1 MNSTVAILISL
12 LGLRILLDAY
22 EIKKFALLP
31 SILFL
36 TLLSITA
43 FYKYCPVCK
52 TSIESIYWST
62 LLQSLELTNTASSIS
77 LLTLLLFCIAYHLQR
92 TTTCKEASQ
101 IIFHSITLIT
111 LTVIIGYVFQVS
123 DLTSFAFDSSMSLST
138 AILVFIGS
146 IAITFNTPQHGL
158 QGLFFSK
165 GLGGMIAR
173 RVLPQLILLVSLV
186 VTVIILLYKRSVI
199 TAEIAAAMLGLGALT
214 LSIVILWINARS
226 FNVLDSRRAHAQKQL
241 KKLNEQL
248 ERLVLE
254 RTAKINAIL
263 NIPNVAIIVTNE
275 KGIITS
281 FSNGA
286 ERMLGYTAEEVIGI
300 MSTTALVGEAAM
312 NQQGGV
318 EHLIEEAKHQQT
330 NISQWTYIAKDGH
343 LIPVQISVSVIND
356 ENGAF
361 LGFVGI
367 AQDISELKQKES
379 ELNAISKSLELKNSR
394 LLEFAHITSHDLRA
408 PARNLQA
415 LLFLQK
421 EEKNE
426 DEKKQLQEK
435 FGVVVNELNDVL
447 EELINVVQGEE
458 MPDKNIRNIE
468 IKEILNKVISM
479 QSADMI
485 TGQVTI
491 ETDTSPLEYI
501 QFNYLY
507 LESILSNLISNA
519 IKYRSPDRACIIKIQ
534 TGLADHRPYLRVSD
548 NGLGIDMEKYGN
560 KVFGLRKTF
569 HNHPDAKG
577 VGLYLVRSQVESLG
591 GTIQV
596 ESQVNQGTTFTIYFN
611 TPQN

>member
-1 MNSTVAILISL
+1 M
-12 LGLRILLDAY
+12 
-22 EIKKFALLP
+22 F
-31 SILFL
+31 
-36 TLLSITA
+36 
-43 FYKYCPVCK
+43 
-52 TSIESIYWST
+52 
-62 LLQSLELTNTASSIS
+62 
-77 LLTLLLFCIAYHLQR
+77 FCMGYHLQR
-92 TTTCKEASQ
+92 NKSTKECGQ
-101 IIFHSITLIT
+101 IIFHIITLIA
-111 LTVIIGYVFQVS
+111 LTVLIGYSFEIS
-123 DLTSFAFDSSMSLST
+123 DLTSFAFDSSMSLGT
-138 AILVFIGS
+138 AVVIFISSIL
-146 IAITFNTPQHGL
+146 ITFQAPKNGL
-158 QGLFFSK
+158 PGLFLANN
-165 GLGGMIAR
+165 LGGIIAR
-173 RVLPQLILLVSLV
+173 RVLPLLIILVIAV
-186 VTVIILLYKRSVI
+186 VTTIILLYKRSII
-199 TAEIAAAMLGLGALT
+199 TAEIAAVLLGLGTLV
-214 LSIVILWINARS
+214 LSIVILWINSRS
-226 FNVLDSRRAHAQKQL
+226 FNVLDSRRSHAQKQL

-263 NIPNVAIIVTNE
+263 NVPNVAIIVTNE
-275 KGIITS
+275 KGIIVS

-286 ERMLGYTAEEVIGI
+286 ERMLGYTAEEVIGK
-300 MSTTALVGEAAM
+300 MSTVDLVGEEAM
-312 NQQGGV
+312 KQQGGI
-318 EHLIEEAKHQQT
+318 EHLIEETKHKQT

-367 AQDISELKQKES
+367 AQDISELKKKEI
-379 ELNAISKSLELKNSR
+379 ELGKLSAHLELKNSR

-426 DEKKQLQEK
+426 EEKKQLQEK
-435 FGVVVNELNDVL
+435 FGVVVHELNDVL

-458 MPDKNIRNIE
+458 IAELNIKPIDIRL
-468 IKEILNKVISM
+468 ILEKVISM
-479 QSADMI
+479 QAGDI
-485 TGQVTI
+485 INHKVFI
-491 ETDTSPLEYI
+491 DIDTTSLEYI
-501 QFNYLY
+501 EFNYLY

-534 TGLADHRPYLRVSD
+534 TGVADHRPYLSVSD

-591 GTIQV
+591 GTIHV
-596 ESQVNQGTTFTIYFN
+596 ASTVNQGTTFTIFFN
-611 TPQN
+611 TSIH